1 MNHGESTIAVLDDE
15 PQMRKALGR
24 LLRTHGFNVVTYP
37 LGSEM
42 ILAFQLVLPACLLLD
57 LHMPGMTGFEV
68 LEILKSKKWSVPVI
82 VITGHDEPK
91 NSERVLLL
99 GAAAYLTK
107 PIDEETLLGALRE
120 AISRS
125 SSRDH
130 TS

>member
-1 MNHGESTIAVLDDE
+1 MLDDE

-24 LLRTHGFNVVTYP
+24 LLRTHGFNVVTYS
-37 LGSEM
+37 LGGEM
-42 ILAFQLVLPACLLLD
+42 IEAFQLALPACLLLD

-68 LEILKSKKWSVPVI
+68 LELLKSQKCGVPVI

-91 NSERVLLL
+91 NSERVLSL

-107 PIDEETLLGALRE
+107 PIDEDTLLGALRE

-125 SSRDH
+125 SSPDH
-130 TS
+130 AN